1 MNSAKITNNSDLSQL
16 KGRHRQDNKP
26 AMADYDYDD
35 EDLPDPS
42 LKNIIE
48 QESLQWIF
56 VGGKG
61 GVGKTTTSCC
71 LGTQLAKCRKKV
83 RTYYCN
89 LDVVLCQIVQVNL

>member
-1 MNSAKITNNSDLSQL
+1 MSE
-16 KGRHRQDNKP
+16 P
-26 AMADYDYDD
+26 YDYDD

-71 LGTQLAKCRKKV
+71 LGTQLAKYRKKV
-83 RTYYCN
+83 CFYSFCGDGIKWMFP
-89 LDVVLCQIVQVNL
+89 LLHHHDEVHFLCCLCVSLGS